1 MSFSFQLSL
10 SINHSQKLTRGSN
23 SDKFS
28 LYCTLPRHDTFFS
41 ICKPPFLHL
50 TQTQFVK
57 WIKTLSLSLRLVQNI
72 LKIRLQILPSMR
84 WGKLNQY
91 GRKCVIDNLNNRNAT
106 KKISFSSLLLMI
118 LTKEEIYPKRE
129 KTMIKLLEVENKT

>member
-1 MSFSFQLSL
+1 M
-10 SINHSQKLTRGSN
+10 
-23 SDKFS
+23 D
-28 LYCTLPRHDTFFS
+28 
-41 ICKPPFLHL
+41 
-50 TQTQFVK
+50 
-57 WIKTLSLSLRLVQNI
+57 KTLSLSLRLVQNI

-106 KKISFSSLLLMI
+106 KKMSFSNLLLMI

-129 KTMIKLLEVENKT
+129 KAMTKLLGVENKT